1 MGILLLIIIIIAVIF
16 FIKNSTDYTPA
27 KGSLQ
32 EARIKSDLYKE
43 VDNIT
48 TKCFNRQTTVF
59 NSCLYFENRDIY
71 THCKY
76 PEITKYMADNLKYI
90 GRCQCLD
97 INIILEVRTPTE
109 ILLELKMREENIIRN
124 LIWVCGG
131 GTSSNC
137 PNYIITYRKR
147 LYELLYEQIPCTKEN
162 TNKIIEDYNK
172 GEN

>member
-1 MGILLLIIIIIAVIF
+1 MGILLLIVVVIVVIF
-16 FIKNSTDYTPA
+16 FIKKSTDYTPA

-32 EARIKSDLYKE
+32 EAKIKSDLYKE

-48 TKCFNRQTTVF
+48 TNCFNRQTTVF
-59 NSCLYFENRDIY
+59 NSDLYFENRDIY
-71 THCKY
+71 NYCRY
-76 PEITKYMADNLKYI
+76 PEIAEYMANNLKYI
-90 GRCQCLD
+90 GRCQCLT
-97 INIILEVRTPTE
+97 INAILRVRAPKEIIH
-109 ILLELKMREENIIRN
+109 ELNMREENIIRN